1 MKDLLN
7 RIRQGAGEARKRWK
21 QGQGINNA
29 VRDLTEGNVF
39 YRNASFSDD
48 AARSG
53 GEQSRKLDR
62 QIEILKQ
69 IRDQKKQGGNP

>member
-7 RIRQGAGEARKRWK
+7 RIRQGWR

-48 AARSG
+48 AARESR
-53 GEQSRKLDR
+53 EQSRKLDQ
-62 QIEILKQ
+62 QIELLKQ
-69 IRDQKKQGGNP
+69 IRDQHKGG